1 MPENRTSEMG
11 KAAPVRRARGRPR
24 DPAVLQRIL
33 AAAREHFG
41 ELGFDR
47 GNIDRIAVAAEVSK
61 VTLYKY
67 FPSKEALFNAIVN
80 EPIQRVF
87 EPNALALDPALPET
101 ELLRL
106 AETYLALITSRE
118 LLEHVRMLHAA
129 AGTQPALGKAFL
141 DSGPE
146 ALVELLVGYLERVRA
161 GGTLEVA
168 NAPQAAEQFLAM
180 VRGNEQI
187 RMLLGQAPL
196 RQRAARRR
204 YCKSCVDLFVRAF
217 RP

>member
-1 MPENRTSEMG
+1 MEDRALAMDKSE
-11 KAAPVRRARGRPR
+11 AVRRPRGRPR
-24 DPAVLQRIL
+24 DPALLQRIL
-33 AAAREHFG
+33 AAARAHFG
-41 ELGFDR
+41 EMGFDR
-47 GNIDRIAVAAEVSK
+47 GNMDRIAVAAEVSK

-80 EPIQRVF
+80 EPIQRAF
-87 EPNALALDPALPET
+87 EPDTLALDPALPEK

-106 AETYLALITSRE
+106 AETYLDLITSRE
-118 LLEHVRMLHAA
+118 LLEHVRMLHAS
-129 AGTQPALGKAFL
+129 AGTQPALGKTFL

-146 ALVELLVGYLERVRA
+146 ALVGLLVGYLERVRA
-161 GGTLEVA
+161 GGALAVA

-196 RQRAARRR
+196 RQRAARKR